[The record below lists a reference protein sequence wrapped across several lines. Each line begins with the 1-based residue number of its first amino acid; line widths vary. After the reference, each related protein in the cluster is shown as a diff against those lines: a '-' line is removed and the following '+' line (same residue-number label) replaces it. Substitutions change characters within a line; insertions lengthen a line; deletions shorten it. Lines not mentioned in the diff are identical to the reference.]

1 MNYYYA
7 SFLLTLIKLCQGKEN
22 GSDIFCQI
30 NLYFYFFSANF
41 ARHNKKMNKTYEEE

>member
-30 NLYFYFFSANF
+30 NLYSIFFLLTLHDIIK
-41 ARHNKKMNKTYEEE
+41 R

>member
-30 NLYFYFFSANF
+30 NLYFYFFLLTLHDIIK
-41 ARHNKKMNKTYEEE
+41 R